1 MSQAPTSNTPLS
13 QEASREEKAA
23 ILKVEADR
31 AINTLR
37 AMSSVLDP
45 PAGGR
50 FAKPSPPVDPAKLYA
65 PLPASSPWHS
75 DPVPNEEP
83 LGFSVEDMPVMGE
96 PFEVERAAAI
106 LEHSAATV
114 SPPQG
119 QSDEAGSSLPPPA
132 MADLALHCLGRHRVR
147 RQRRSPRMRGRR
159 TRPLAPLILP
169 SSGTSNLPL
178 HSSMPHRGQIGVM
191 GRLFLR
197 ADQSRGDLGDEKR
210 SRSSTRAHK
219 ALSVQRRCATERAL
233 ASLRRRER
241 QAHSSRH
248 LWL

>member
-132 MADLALHCLGRHRVR
+132 MADLASPLLGSAPGP
-147 RQRRSPRMRGRR
+147 SP
-159 TRPLAPLILP
+159 APLSSDERATDPPLGSSDP
-169 SSGTSNLPL
+169 SFFGDQQLAAPL
-178 HSSMPHRGQIGVM
+178 VDAAP
-191 GRLFLR
+191 R
-197 ADQSRGDLGDEKR
+197 ADRRDGAALSSRG
-210 SRSSTRAHK
+210 SITR
-219 ALSVQRRCATERAL
+219 RFG
-233 ASLRRRER
+233 
-241 QAHSSRH
+241 
-248 LWL
+248 